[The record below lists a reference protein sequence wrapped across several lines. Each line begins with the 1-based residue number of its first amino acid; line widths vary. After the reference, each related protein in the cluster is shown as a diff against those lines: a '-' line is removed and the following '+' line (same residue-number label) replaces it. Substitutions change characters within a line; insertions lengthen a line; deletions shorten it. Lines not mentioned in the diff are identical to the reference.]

1 MKRLLYMSKNNF
13 CSEFLSELV
22 IRAFQFTYLIRVKI
36 IFSGI

>member
-1 MKRLLYMSKNNF
+1 MKRLLYMSKNF

-22 IRAFQFTYLIRVKI
+22 IRAFQFTYLIRAKI